1 LKDLEIEIHCPHCDS
16 GMNVMLSQIAR
27 EETVH
32 CRSCKKPIHMKPDPK
47 PSQEEK
53 IRVIKSLEDINL
65 SMKKITDAPA
75 KPEPDRD
82 NSIGNNKSHQNL

>member
-1 LKDLEIEIHCPHCDS
+1 
-16 GMNVMLSQIAR
+16 MNVMLSQIAR

-53 IRVIKSLEDINL
+53 IKVIKSLEDINL
-65 SMKKITDAPA
+65 AMKKINDSP
-75 KPEPDRD
+75 
-82 NSIGNNKSHQNL
+82 IKSDPLQDTSSGT

>member
-1 LKDLEIEIHCPHCDS
+1 MKDLEIEIHCPHCDS

-32 CRSCKKPIHMKPDPK
+32 CRSCKESIHMKPDPK

-53 IRVIKSLEDINL
+53 IRVIKSLEDISIAMN
-65 SMKKITDAPA
+65 KITETPDKAEPA
-75 KPEPDRD
+75 QD
-82 NSIGNNKSHQNL
+82 NGAVT